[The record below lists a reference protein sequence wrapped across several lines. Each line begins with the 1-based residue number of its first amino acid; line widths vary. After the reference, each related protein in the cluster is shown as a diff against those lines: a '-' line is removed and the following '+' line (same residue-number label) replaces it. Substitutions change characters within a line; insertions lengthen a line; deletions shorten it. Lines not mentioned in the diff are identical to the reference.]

1 MAIAGFLYIIP
12 CILFVILSS
21 YFKKMQYK
29 KQEYAYQS
37 AVAIMISKLINKQL
51 SLTIEQEEKRFLVR
65 LGFVSC

>member
-1 MAIAGFLYIIP
+1 
-12 CILFVILSS
+12 
-21 YFKKMQYK
+21 MQYK